1 MALIEWKPE
10 FSLGMPEVDTE
21 HRDLID
27 IINRLYEKIQS
38 RQNPATIVDFLA
50 ELRACATKHFVHE
63 EQVMQRRGYSAYDEH
78 RADHA
83 RLLDELDTM
92 MNDLQNEGLREDD
105 TIADRLHDWFCN
117 HFKTYDAPLHRLIS
131 SYLLL

>member
-27 IINRLYEKIQS
+27 LINRLYESIQS
-38 RQNPATIVDFLA
+38 GQDPATIVEFLA
-50 ELRACATKHFVHE
+50 ELRACASKHFAHE
-63 EQVMQRRGYSAYDEH
+63 EEVMQRRGYSAYDEH
-78 RADHA
+78 HAEHA
-83 RLLDELDTM
+83 RLLEELDTM
-92 MNDLQNEGLREDD
+92 INDCQNGGLKDDD
-105 TIADRLHDWFCN
+105 TISDRLHDWFCI

-131 SYLLL
+131 SYLRL